1 MHTRD
6 MTDEQRLSAMGIYTS
21 LLMTLSAMSWSEIK
35 GRSAND
41 PFIEL
46 GICKAVELV
55 GEYAYYMSDAAKK
68 QYSGMGLEKIGNMRH
83 EIVHAY
89 GGLEMEA
96 IYKTITND
104 IPRLHEELKKHNF
117 V

>member
-6 MTDEQRLSAMGIYTS
+6 MTDGQRLSAMGMYTS
-21 LLMTLSAMSWSEIK
+21 LLMTLSKMSWSEIK
-35 GRSAND
+35 ARSADD

-55 GEYAYYMSDAAKK
+55 GEYAYYMSSTAKEK
-68 QYSGMGLEKIGNMRH
+68 YSAMELEKIGRMRH

-89 GGLEMEA
+89 GGLEMET
-96 IYKTITND
+96 IYQTITND
-104 IPRLHEELKKHNF
+104 IPVLHAELRKHNF